1 MSNENKFPLKV
12 PFAEITCCGGV
23 GLLRTGA
30 PPAFANAQTGS
41 TTGTAEGTQHEI
53 GHICKREEVN
63 CANIMQANID
73 SACQPDSGAGF
84 WVPRTAPTPRPLKH
98 SHLKKHTAVARAT
111 AGKVLASRYR
121 HDTDV
126 YFSVYSRGT
135 ASPAFLVNLFRTRK
149 VPLYLTLEGHKP
161 GSLYLYRLTR
171 EFNTM

>member
-1 MSNENKFPLKV
+1 MKFRRGKGSPRDRSAGLQAPNQWSNRWSCGRGSATRAPVFRGSQQV
-12 PFAEITCCGGV
+12 PQR
-23 GLLRTGA
+23 RTDALFSRLSRPDEHLA
-30 PPAFANAQTGS
+30 PQRRLGS
-41 TTGTAEGTQHEI
+41 LGRPTQ
-53 GHICKREEVN
+53 
-63 CANIMQANID
+63 
-73 SACQPDSGAGF
+73 
-84 WVPRTAPTPRPLKH
+84 RPLKH